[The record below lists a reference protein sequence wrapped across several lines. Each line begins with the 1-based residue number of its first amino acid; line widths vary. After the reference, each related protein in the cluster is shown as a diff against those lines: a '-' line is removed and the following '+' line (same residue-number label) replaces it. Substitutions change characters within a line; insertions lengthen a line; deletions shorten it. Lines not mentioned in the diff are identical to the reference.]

1 MYVFRSLLSFA
12 FCEMFSEAKKRKETY
27 KRKNERKYY
36 CIDMS
41 LFVFVFCVS
50 ISFEVGNNRRGQ
62 TRWGLKEGKKGRSD
76 HGLSCGDCF
85 FSLVFCFFFGNLKV
99 E

>member
-1 MYVFRSLLSFA
+1 MKCLVKPRK
-12 FCEMFSEAKKRKETY
+12 EKKHKRK
-27 KRKNERKYY
+27 KERKYY
-36 CIDMS
+36 CIDVS
-41 LFVFVFCVS
+41 FFFFVFCAF

-62 TRWGLKEGKKGRSD
+62 THWGLKEGKKGRSD